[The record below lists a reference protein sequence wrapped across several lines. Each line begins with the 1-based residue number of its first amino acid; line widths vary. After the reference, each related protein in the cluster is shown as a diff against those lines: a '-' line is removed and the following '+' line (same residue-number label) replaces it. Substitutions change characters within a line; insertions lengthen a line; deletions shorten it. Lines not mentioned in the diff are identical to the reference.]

1 MSSSEVRPGLAL
13 VECHGDSAFLGPPNH
28 RGDVADAVGDEWVP
42 PFQRGR
48 VPIDRRARQSV
59 VWCVHAGMW
68 EMYSGSSESKVAQG
82 YESDATMN
90 PTLRLSRSVH

>member
-1 MSSSEVRPGLAL
+1 
-13 VECHGDSAFLGPPNH
+13 
-28 RGDVADAVGDEWVP
+28 
-42 PFQRGR
+42 
-48 VPIDRRARQSV
+48 
-59 VWCVHAGMW
+59 MW